1 MKVISAVNV
10 NDALLRGI
18 DLFKS
23 QVNYREQESRNG
35 PTMECRSPV
44 TTVYNKPWQRVLFN
58 PERDANP
65 FFHLYEAI
73 WMLGGSRNLMKLT
86 HFNSGM
92 SAFSD
97 DNETLNG
104 SYGYRWRKQFDYDQL
119 WHVVDMLKRDP
130 DSRRVV
136 LQMWDAV
143 HDLDSPSKDIPCNTN
158 IYFKIRGGELQMTVC
173 NRSNDM
179 LWGAYGANAVHMSV
193 LQEYVAAAL
202 GIYIGPYYQVSDS
215 FHVYLNK
222 EWDKV
227 KNLSVTPF
235 LPVSEFYPEKH
246 YPLCSNPET
255 FLEECESLI
264 ETIPPR
270 RVSGNPEPVDVWP
283 TMWKEHDYQN
293 TFFPEV
299 MIPMIK
305 AYLCHKERK
314 YEECYSHLA
323 NIEAE
328 DWQFACLQWIKRRE
342 ANWRKKN
349 GT

>member
-1 MKVISAVNV
+1 MKVIDVRNV
-10 NDALLRGI
+10 NQAFMWGV
-18 DLFKS
+18 DLFNS
-23 QVNYREQESRNG
+23 DVNYREQDSRNG
-35 PTMECRSPV
+35 ATREILTPV
-44 TTVYNKPWQRVLFN
+44 TTVYSHPWQRVLFRE
-58 PERDANP
+58 ERDANP

-143 HDLDSPSKDIPCNTN
+143 HDLDSPSKYIPCNTN

-179 LWGAYGANAVHMSV
+179 IWGAYGANAVHMSV

-314 YEECYSHLA
+314 YEDCYSHLA

>member
-1 MKVISAVNV
+1 MGLDPKWTEMK
-10 NDALLRGI
+10 
-18 DLFKS
+18 DLAQEDILSLIESEKS
-23 QVNYREQESRNG
+23 
-35 PTMECRSPV
+35 
-44 TTVYNKPWQRVLFN
+44 
-58 PERDANP
+58 
-65 FFHLYEAI
+65 
-73 WMLGGSRNLMKLT
+73 
-86 HFNSGM
+86 
-92 SAFSD
+92 
-97 DNETLNG
+97 
-104 SYGYRWRKQFDYDQL
+104 
-119 WHVVDMLKRDP
+119 
-130 DSRRVV
+130 
-136 LQMWDAV
+136 
-143 HDLDSPSKDIPCNTN
+143 
-158 IYFKIRGGELQMTVC
+158 
-173 NRSNDM
+173 
-179 LWGAYGANAVHMSV
+179 YGANAVHMSV

-202 GIYIGPYYQVSDS
+202 GVYIGPYYQVSDS

-227 KNLSVTPF
+227 KDLSVTPF

-314 YEECYSHLA
+314 YEDCYSHLA